1 MEEIKNNKER
11 SRFEWQLPDGEYA
24 YIDYRWSGDK
34 MAIMH
39 TFVPPAHEGKGIASK
54 LAIFA
59 LEHVIADKITVL
71 VYCPYVRAYLQRHP
85 EVDEQLKGLGL
96 K

>member
-11 SRFEWQLPDGEYA
+11 SRFEWQLPDGEFA
-24 YIDYRWSGDK
+24 YIDYCWSGEK

-39 TFVPPAHEGKGIASK
+39 TFVPPAYEGKGIAAQ
-54 LAIFA
+54 LASFA
-59 LEHVIADKITVL
+59 LEQVMADKIPVL
-71 VYCPYVRAYLQRHP
+71 IYCPYVRAYLQRHT
-85 EVDEQLKGLGL
+85 EIDEKLKEMGL